1 MRRLTQVR
9 GRRTSP
15 FGLVTFALLALA
27 LPLVAGVAS
36 AQTGTVVGTITDQ
49 ATKTGIPSVQVQ
61 IVGSTRGVIS
71 GSDGHYRLTAVP
83 SGPVRLRVTRIGYA
97 AATQT
102 ANVPTGDVA
111 TLDFVLSATQV
122 TLDQVVVTGTQAT
135 ERARESGNLVA
146 VIQTDSVNKGAVQTF
161 SDLIAGKAAG
171 VNIEQNSG
179 EVGTSSRIRIRGN
192 NSISLSNDPLLV
204 IDGIYVD
211 NGSSSIAP
219 DIFTGG
225 AGQAPS
231 RFDDLNPNE
240 IENVEVLKGP
250 SASALY
256 GTAGA
261 NGVILVTTKKGAAGK
276 AVWTAHSDYGGVYQ
290 AAVYP
295 ANFDQVGT
303 VPGGGTAH
311 GCSLIAQAGGACTAI
326 KDSLLQWNPL
336 MSSKFSPFTT
346 GNARYQFGASVA
358 GGSDVTKYF
367 ASGDFNNEH
376 GVQVNSFQTKNNGR
390 VNLQATPSAKTDFSL
405 NAGYLQ
411 SRLDIPQNDNNEAS
425 IIANGQ
431 LGQAVNDSRHGY
443 FVLIDPAQSNSIVTA
458 QDVER
463 FTGGAT
469 GNFRPWGWLTLTGV
483 TGLDVTNRNDFQLI
497 PIGAEAAFSA
507 TNATGFASS
516 NPFQTAVV
524 TAQFNAAAQYGVSST
539 IHGTSTVGTQYT
551 STTLRGTEASGLG
564 LVPGTASLGGATDQF
579 AAAQIGNNQVVDIGY
594 YAQQQFGWRDK
605 VFLTGALRIDDN
617 SAFGQAYVPSFY
629 PSVSA
634 SWVVG
639 EEPWFP
645 KGPVVSSLRLRS
657 SFGVSGQHPGFQ
669 QAESFYNSITAN
681 IGGAENPA
689 ITLGS
694 IGNGNLKPERSSE
707 IEGGLDLGLWKDRLQ
722 FQITG
727 YSKATSDALVAVN
740 LAPSVGGI
748 ITGATAETSTRFQ
761 NIGQVNNRGIEM
773 SLTANLINGRSTRL
787 DITLNQSYNRN
798 KVITL
803 GPGVAPIQF
812 NSVNTGP
819 NIQRIQAG
827 FPLGAWFQP
836 SYTYSD
842 ANHDGIIDPSEVTV
856 AGCTTAGPCSSVLST
871 FQGNRDPAQLFSI
884 NPQLT
889 IFKYFKISTLF
900 DNQSD
905 YLALNF
911 GAAFR
916 CSAFGNCQW
925 DYDPHTSLKNQAV
938 VAADVNGTD
947 AGYLQTGTFWKWREL
962 SVRASVPD
970 AWLTHLKVTALS
982 FTIAGRNLRTWTNYQ
997 GVDPEINSSPSA
1009 AGSASSAQSEFFTQG
1024 LVRYWTGRIDL
1035 TF

>member
-1 MRRLTQVR
+1 MRRLTHVR
-9 GRRTSP
+9 GRRINP

-27 LPLVAGVAS
+27 LPLAAGVAS

-71 GSDGHYRLTAVP
+71 GPDGHYRLTAVP
-83 SGPVRLRVTRIGYA
+83 SGPLQLRVTRIGYA

-111 TLDFVLSATQV
+111 TVDFVLSATQV
-122 TLDQVVVTGTQAT
+122 TLDQVVVTGTQTT

-171 VNIEQNSG
+171 VNIEQASG

-211 NGSSSIAP
+211 NGSASIAG
-219 DIFTGG
+219 DIFTG
-225 AGQAPS
+225 GQAPS
-231 RFDDLNPNE
+231 RFDDLNPDE

-261 NGVILVTTKKGAAGK
+261 NGVILVTTKKGAAGH

-295 ANFDQVGT
+295 ANFGQVGKD
-303 VPGGGTAH
+303 
-311 GCSLIAQAGGACTAI
+311 SAGGAQLSPVGNPGCTLILQAA
-326 KDSLLQWNPL
+326 KECTPSAGGLVQWNPD
-336 MSSKFSPFTT
+336 MSSKYSPFTT
-346 GNARYQFGASVA
+346 GNARYQFGGSVA

-376 GVQVNSFQTKNNGR
+376 GVQASSFQTKNNGR
-390 VNLQATPSAKTDFSL
+390 VNLQATPSPKTDFSL

-425 IIANGQ
+425 AIANGQ
-431 LGQAVNDSRHGY
+431 LGQPINDARHGY
-443 FVLIDPAQSNSIVTA
+443 FVLIDPAQSNSITTS

-483 TGLDVTNRNDFQLI
+483 TGLDVTNRNDFQFL
-497 PIGAEAAFSA
+497 PIGAEAAFNA
-507 TNATGFASS
+507 NAATGFATS
-516 NPFQTAVV
+516 NPFQTSVV

-551 STTLRGTEASGLG
+551 SSTLRGTEGSGFG
-564 LVPGTASLGGATDQF
+564 LVPGTGSLGGATDQF
-579 AAAQIGNNQVVDIGY
+579 AATQLGNNQVVDIGY

-657 SFGVSGQHPGFQ
+657 SFGISGQHPGFQ
-669 QAESFYNSITAN
+669 QAETFYNSITAHVP
-681 IGGAENPA
+681 GEGEVPA

-694 IGNGNLKPERSSE
+694 IGNGTLKPERSAE
-707 IEGGLDLGLWKDRLQ
+707 LEGGMDLGLWKDRLQ
-722 FQITG
+722 FQLTG
-727 YSKATSDALVAVN
+727 YSKATTDALVAVN
-740 LAPSVGGI
+740 LAPSVGGVNF
-748 ITGATAETSTRFQ
+748 TSGGSVAETSTRFQ
-761 NIGQVNNRGIEM
+761 NLGQVDNRGIEM

-803 GPGVAPIQF
+803 GPGIAPIQF

-819 NIQRIQAG
+819 NIQRIEAG

-856 AGCTTAGPCSSVLST
+856 AAAST
-871 FQGNRDPAQLFSI
+871 FQGNRDPAQLFSV

-905 YLALNF
+905 YLDLNF
-911 GAAFR
+911 SATFR
-916 CSAFGNCQW
+916 CSEFQNCQW
-925 DYDPHTSLKNQAV
+925 DYDHHTTLQNQAA
-938 VAADVNGTD
+938 VAADVDGTD
-947 AGYLQTGTFWKWREL
+947 AGYLETGTFWKWREL
-962 SVRASVPD
+962 SVRASAPD

-982 FTIAGRNLRTWTNYQ
+982 FTIAGRNLRTWTKYQ
-997 GVDPEINSSPSA
+997 GVDPEINAAPA
-1009 AGSASSAQSEFFTQG
+1009 VAGSAATAQEEFFTQG